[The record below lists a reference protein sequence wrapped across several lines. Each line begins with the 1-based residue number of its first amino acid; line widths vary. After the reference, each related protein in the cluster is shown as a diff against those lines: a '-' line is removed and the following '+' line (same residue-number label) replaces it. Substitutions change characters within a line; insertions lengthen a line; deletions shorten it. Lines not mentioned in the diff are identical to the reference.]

1 MFRPANNSSGKFPNK
16 NKLPE
21 EFSNDYHLSEKD
33 CYKDYKNDL
42 TVGSC
47 NKNHTND
54 SINSLGKE
62 SCYKF
67 MVHSFLERVVEGTE
81 KRYKFKR
88 TVC

>member
-1 MFRPANNSSGKFPNK
+1 MLRPANNSSRKFLHK

-21 EFSNDYHLSEKD
+21 EFSNDSHLSEKD

-42 TVGSC
+42 TVGSI
-47 NKNHTND
+47 D
-54 SINSLGKE
+54 RISSSRKE

-67 MVHSFLERVVEGTE
+67 MVHSFLERVVGGTE